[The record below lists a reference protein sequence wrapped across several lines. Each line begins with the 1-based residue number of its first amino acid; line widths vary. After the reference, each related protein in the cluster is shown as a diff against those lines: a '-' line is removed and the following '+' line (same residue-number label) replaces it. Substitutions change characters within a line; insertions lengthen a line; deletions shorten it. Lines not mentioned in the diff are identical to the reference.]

1 MKVKYVKFS
10 DERRRKFCI
19 KTVIGKDCGIWKVR
33 KTAIFE
39 EGVPHIKNII
49 YNAELL
55 KKYYD
60 ADVCKVILCDNT
72 AEFEYISGES
82 LEEKYIFAMKR
93 CDIEAIKELLLLH
106 KKLILGNKDNET
118 VFSESDDFRE
128 VFGNCSLE
136 HGVRA
141 LKCCNYDAIAGNI
154 LFVKDKPVFID
165 YEWVFNFPVPV
176 DIVLYHCVQNFYEHY
191 PDMENVFSLSQ
202 AMEYLGVKTDICE
215 LDKSYR
221 SFYDYVISDGKEE
234 GFALMK
240 AICLKNTQKFQD
252 VQRENIVNRC
262 ECERLQGVIDDLNR
276 QMFDEKLKADMQLD
290 DVRNELQ
297 RVATEAF
304 IKQNELE
311 SKINNI
317 EKTLFWK
324 IYRIFRRK

>member
-1 MKVKYVKFS
+1 MS
-10 DERRRKFCI
+10 I
-19 KTVIGKDCGIWKVR
+19 ILIWKMYFLLVR
-33 KTAIFE
+33 
-39 EGVPHIKNII
+39 
-49 YNAELL
+49 LW
-55 KKYYD
+55 
-60 ADVCKVILCDNT
+60 
-72 AEFEYISGES
+72 
-82 LEEKYIFAMKR
+82 
-93 CDIEAIKELLLLH
+93 
-106 KKLILGNKDNET
+106 
-118 VFSESDDFRE
+118 
-128 VFGNCSLE
+128 
-136 HGVRA
+136 
-141 LKCCNYDAIAGNI
+141 NI
-154 LFVKDKPVFID
+154 LELRLIYV
-165 YEWVFNFPVPV
+165 
-176 DIVLYHCVQNFYEHY
+176 
-191 PDMENVFSLSQ
+191 
-202 AMEYLGVKTDICE
+202 E